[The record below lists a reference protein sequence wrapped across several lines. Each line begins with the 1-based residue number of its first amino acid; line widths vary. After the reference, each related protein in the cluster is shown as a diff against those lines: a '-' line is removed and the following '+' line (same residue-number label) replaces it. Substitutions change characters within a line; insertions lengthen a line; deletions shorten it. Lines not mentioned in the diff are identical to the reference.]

1 MGGEIGVRSF
11 LGKGSDFW
19 FTLPA
24 TQVMRNAPKRY
35 PTSLHLKVTQKVLVV
50 DPSPKMA
57 KIIEE
62 QLTLGDYLLYVVIA
76 AKKL

>member
-1 MGGEIGVRSF
+1 MGGEIGVKSF

-24 TQVMRNAPKRY
+24 NQVMKNAPKRY
-35 PTSLHLKVTQKVLVV
+35 PTSLHLKVPQKVLVV

-62 QLTLGDYLLYVVIA
+62 QLIA
-76 AKKL
+76 WGLSNYILVTRYQ